1 MYFFHKSIAD
11 WLVDL
16 AEKKSSG
23 DFYTDAAAGH
33 AQIAACAAE
42 SIKAA
47 TAAIYSKVQPRGSKK
62 PTVTTAEITAA
73 FRRVSDYDM
82 RYAIAHACLGIDYQ
96 EGVYVV
102 ELSK

>member
-1 MYFFHKSIAD
+1 MD
-11 WLVDL
+11 
-16 AEKKSSG
+16 KKASG
-23 DFYTDAAAGH
+23 EFYTKAAAGH

-47 TAAIYSKVQPRGSKK
+47 TAAIYSKVQPHGSKK

-82 RYAIAHACLGIDYQ
+82 RFAIKHACLGMDYQ
-96 EGVYVV
+96 QGVCVV